1 MKEEFIDQNDKTNKN
16 ESNKE
21 KLDQNKAVIES
32 SNSSEIKNNVSKSS
46 SEEYSFGWGQ
56 YSEIT
61 NGRFAMIGFAAIIL
75 IEIFSK
81 QSFLDWAG
89 IIH

>member
-1 MKEEFIDQNDKTNKN
+1 MNP
-16 ESNKE
+16 SE
-21 KLDQNKAVIES
+21 K
-32 SNSSEIKNNVSKSS
+32 SNSIKTENGNDINQSELDNLNLSNNENQKTLEDDKYV
-46 SEEYSFGWGQ
+46 FGWGQ

-75 IEIFSK
+75 IEIISK
-81 QSFLDWAG
+81 KSFLDWAG

>member
-1 MKEEFIDQNDKTNKN
+1 MNPSEKSNSIKTDNKN
-16 ESNKE
+16 DIN
-21 KLDQNKAVIES
+21 Q
-32 SNSSEIKNNVSKSS
+32 IKDDNLNLSDEDNQTSLENDRYV
-46 SEEYSFGWGQ
+46 FGWGQ

-75 IEIFSK
+75 IEIISK
-81 QSFLDWAG
+81 KSFLDWAG

>member
-1 MKEEFIDQNDKTNKN
+1 MNP
-16 ESNKE
+16 SE
-21 KLDQNKAVIES
+21 K
-32 SNSSEIKNNVSKSS
+32 SNSINAENGNDINQIKDDNLNLSVEDNQTSL
-46 SEEYSFGWGQ
+46 ENDRYVFGWGQ

-75 IEIFSK
+75 IEIISK
-81 QSFLDWAG
+81 KSFLDWAG

>member
-1 MKEEFIDQNDKTNKN
+1 MNPSEKSNSINKDDEIEINQNKDDNLNLQDQNNLND
-16 ESNKE
+16 
-21 KLDQNKAVIES
+21 
-32 SNSSEIKNNVSKSS
+32 
-46 SEEYSFGWGQ
+46 EYVFGWGQ

-75 IEIFSK
+75 IEMISK
-81 QSFLDWAG
+81 KSFLVWAG

>member
-1 MKEEFIDQNDKTNKN
+1 MNPSEKSNSIKTENINDIDQIKDDNFDLSDKENQKTLEDDKY
-16 ESNKE
+16 
-21 KLDQNKAVIES
+21 V
-32 SNSSEIKNNVSKSS
+32 
-46 SEEYSFGWGQ
+46 FGWGQ

-75 IEIFSK
+75 IEIISK
-81 QSFLDWAG
+81 KSFLDWAG

>member
-1 MKEEFIDQNDKTNKN
+1 MNSSEKNDSIKTENENDIDQIKDNNLN
-16 ESNKE
+16 LSNKE
-21 KLDQNKAVIES
+21 NQNNLEDDKYV
-32 SNSSEIKNNVSKSS
+32 
-46 SEEYSFGWGQ
+46 FGWGQ

-75 IEIFSK
+75 IEIISK
-81 QSFLDWAG
+81 KSFLYWAG

>member
-1 MKEEFIDQNDKTNKN
+1 MNSI
-16 ESNKE
+16 E
-21 KLDQNKAVIES
+21 K
-32 SNSSEIKNNVSKSS
+32 SNSINEDNDNKIDEIKDDSVNIGDENIQKSL
-46 SEEYSFGWGQ
+46 EEDKYVFGWGQ

-75 IEIFSK
+75 IEIISNK
-81 QSFLDWAG
+81 SFLNWAG

>member
-1 MKEEFIDQNDKTNKN
+1 MNPSEKSNSIKTNN
-16 ESNKE
+16 NN
-21 KLDQNKAVIES
+21 DINQ
-32 SNSSEIKNNVSKSS
+32 IKDDNLNLSY
-46 SEEYSFGWGQ
+46 EENQTSLENDRYVFGWGQ

-75 IEIFSK
+75 IEIISK
-81 QSFLDWAG
+81 KSFLDWAG

>member
-1 MKEEFIDQNDKTNKN
+1 MNPT
-16 ESNKE
+16 E
-21 KLDQNKAVIES
+21 K
-32 SNSSEIKNNVSKSS
+32 SNSIKTDNINDINQIKDDNLNLSDEDNQTSLENDRYV
-46 SEEYSFGWGQ
+46 FGWGQ

-75 IEIFSK
+75 IEIISK
-81 QSFLDWAG
+81 KSFLDWAG

>member
-1 MKEEFIDQNDKTNKN
+1 MNLKENSN
-16 ESNKE
+16 SNKE
-21 KLDQNKAVIES
+21 NTNEIEQIKDKNLNSNNEDNQDTLEENKYV
-32 SNSSEIKNNVSKSS
+32 
-46 SEEYSFGWGQ
+46 FGWGQ

-75 IEIFSK
+75 IEIISK
-81 QSFLDWAG
+81 KSFLDWAG

>member
-1 MKEEFIDQNDKTNKN
+1 MNT
-16 ESNKE
+16 SE
-21 KLDQNKAVIES
+21 K
-32 SNSSEIKNNVSKSS
+32 SNSINNENENEIDEIKDNNLNLSDENNQKT
-46 SEEYSFGWGQ
+46 SEEDKYVFGWGK

-75 IEIFSK
+75 IEIISK
-81 QSFLDWAG
+81 KSFLDWAG

>member
-1 MKEEFIDQNDKTNKN
+1 MNSNENSNSIDKDNKNVIDQIKDDNLDLIN
-16 ESNKE
+16 EDN
-21 KLDQNKAVIES
+21 QTT
-32 SNSSEIKNNVSKSS
+32 
-46 SEEYSFGWGQ
+46 SEEDKYVFGWGQ

-75 IEIFSK
+75 IEIISK
-81 QSFLDWAG
+81 KSFLDWAG

>member
-1 MKEEFIDQNDKTNKN
+1 MNP
-16 ESNKE
+16 SE
-21 KLDQNKAVIES
+21 K
-32 SNSSEIKNNVSKSS
+32 SNSIKTDNRNDINQIKDDNLNLSDEDNQTTLENDRYV
-46 SEEYSFGWGQ
+46 FGWGQ

-75 IEIFSK
+75 IEIISK
-81 QSFLDWAG
+81 KSFLDWAG

>member
-1 MKEEFIDQNDKTNKN
+1 MNPSEKSNSIKTENGNDINQIKDENLNLNDKDNQTSLEDGKY
-16 ESNKE
+16 
-21 KLDQNKAVIES
+21 V
-32 SNSSEIKNNVSKSS
+32 
-46 SEEYSFGWGQ
+46 FGWGQ

-75 IEIFSK
+75 IEIISK
-81 QSFLDWAG
+81 KSFLDWAG

>member
-1 MKEEFIDQNDKTNKN
+1 MNPSEKSNSIKTNN
-16 ESNKE
+16 N
-21 KLDQNKAVIES
+21 DINQ
-32 SNSSEIKNNVSKSS
+32 IKDDNLNLSY
-46 SEEYSFGWGQ
+46 EENQTSLENDRYVFGWGQ

-75 IEIFSK
+75 IEIISK
-81 QSFLDWAG
+81 KSFLDWAG